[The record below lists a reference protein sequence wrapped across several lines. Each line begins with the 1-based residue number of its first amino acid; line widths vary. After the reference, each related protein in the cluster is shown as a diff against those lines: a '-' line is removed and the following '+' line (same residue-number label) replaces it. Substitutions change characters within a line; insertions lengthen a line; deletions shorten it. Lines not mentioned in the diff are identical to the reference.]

1 MNHVPV
7 RKFRRSRMR
16 DQGGLTLLEVV
27 VTLALLAM
35 LGIMA
40 AEAIRLG
47 RRSWEKHKT
56 QADAEQRIRVT
67 YDTLAQEMASIQPV
81 TEVVDGRRII
91 AFEGGPDRIAFY
103 GRPDPYQPFP
113 YHAMVRSVS
122 FAVDRDKGLVMH
134 EQFPLVTDESHRSLV
149 RVVDPT
155 VKQIAFRYLLPMA
168 ESLENRNWRERW
180 VPIEFVRSL
189 DGKAKETVAG
199 KGVDRSLP
207 NEQGGGLPLAI
218 EVTVTMA
225 ASRQEKQF
233 HFVVPVVVGG
243 DL

>member
-1 MNHVPV
+1 MNQVPG

-27 VTLALLAM
+27 VTLVL
-35 LGIMA
+35 LGILGVMA

-67 YDTLAQEMASIQPV
+67 YDILAQEMASIQPV
-81 TEVVDGRRII
+81 IEVVDGKRVI
-91 AFEGGPDRIAFY
+91 AFEGGLDRIAFY
-103 GRPDPYQPFP
+103 GKPDPYQPFP
-113 YHAMVRSVS
+113 YHAMVRSLS
-122 FAVDRDKGLVMH
+122 LAVDREKGLIMY
-134 EQFPLVTDESHRSLV
+134 ERFPLVTDESYRSRV

-155 VKQIAFRYLLPMA
+155 VKQVAFRYLVPMA
-168 ESLENRNWRERW
+168 ESLRDANWHERW

-189 DGKAKETVAG
+189 NGKAKEIAAG
-199 KGVDRSLP
+199 KGATRSLP

-225 ASRQEKQF
+225 ASRHEKQF
-233 HFVVPVVVGG
+233 NFVVPVAVGG